1 MWTLQYK
8 GFYCPLSFTFVITV
22 KTIYY
27 ALYHCKFS
35 YMITHKFMKLCTL
48 QGPNMK
54 MCTLVGYPGP
64 FEFYPCYASLDL
76 EILKQFTVHFVITT
90 PLTCLNTCLWNLVYW
105 KITIWKCDI
114 SSISRSNEFSQSYA
128 RLD

>member
-8 GFYCPLSFTFVITV
+8 GFYCPLSFTLVITV

-48 QGPNMK
+48 QDPNMK

-64 FEFYPCYASLDL
+64 LSSTPVMLLWTWKFWNNS
-76 EILKQFTVHFVITT
+76 VHFVITT